1 MHERIAAETQ
11 ALLDRPDVAG
21 YCVLWVARARG
32 RGPRSSLPAAPV
44 PGQSGFETRAA
55 DEPAL
60 GAGAVRAVADALLEV
75 LEEEP
80 REPVMLNLAGVARYE
95 LGALGP
101 AERLFKAALRL
112 DPALPQVRRNLDEI
126 ARRRRADSGLG
137 ALPAP
142 VRVALPRLGARA
154 ESCAARARPAQGLT
168 MSLCMILKD
177 EQEMLPRCL
186 EAPRPAVDEIVLVDT
201 GSNGAGV
208 HVSLVVHAIS
218 RPAVRAARIVGE
230 EGTLVWD
237 WSGHAVRE
245 WSAAAGEWVEHADP
259 PPIEG
264 PGAEWVAENM

>member
-112 DPALPQVRRNLDEI
+112 DPALPQVRRTSTRSL
-126 ARRRRADSGLG
+126 AGGARTAAWARSRRRYAWRSRAS
-137 ALPAP
+137 ALAP
-142 VRVALPRLGARA
+142 SRVRRGRG
-154 ESCAARARPAQGLT
+154 RHRG
-168 MSLCMILKD
+168 
-177 EQEMLPRCL
+177 
-186 EAPRPAVDEIVLVDT
+186 
-201 GSNGAGV
+201 
-208 HVSLVVHAIS
+208 
-218 RPAVRAARIVGE
+218 
-230 EGTLVWD
+230 
-237 WSGHAVRE
+237 
-245 WSAAAGEWVEHADP
+245 
-259 PPIEG
+259 
-264 PGAEWVAENM
+264 